1 MGGAPPSRIA
11 HRARTG
17 SIRLEFDAHRAGTP
31 LVCSSRPGANNGLDN
46 HRHLAARAR
55 GGSNALHEARVE
67 IGAHGV
73 ALFLTPD
80 APLPFL
86 DIDCTREILREVVER
101 LA

>member
-1 MGGAPPSRIA
+1 MDSTITVTLPHVHVA
-11 HRARTG
+11 
-17 SIRLEFDAHRAGTP
+17 
-31 LVCSSRPGANNGLDN
+31 
-46 HRHLAARAR
+46 
-55 GGSNALHEARVE
+55 GSNALHEARVE

-101 LA
+101 LAVSLREPETQDETIRKADWEFSS